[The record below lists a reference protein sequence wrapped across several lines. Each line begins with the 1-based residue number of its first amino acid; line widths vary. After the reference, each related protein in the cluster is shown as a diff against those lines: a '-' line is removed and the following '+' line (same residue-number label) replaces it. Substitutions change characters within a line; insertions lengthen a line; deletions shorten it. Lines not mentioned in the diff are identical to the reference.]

1 MSWVAWT
8 SLTHIKYEQPTKTT
22 RETIPAQILGKWFDQ
37 THNSQKP
44 KSPFSLQMKRT
55 PSHLNFPSPS
65 NQRRQNLNLQHGY
78 TNKHN
83 HTTHSSVL
91 DYVKGAAKKV
101 AGVFTKLLF
110 RRRKHNHPEEILMP
124 DSSGNTAP
132 VRGASCEFSDFI
144 LF

>member
-1 MSWVAWT
+1 M
-8 SLTHIKYEQPTKTT
+8 KKTT
-22 RETIPAQILGKWFDQ
+22 
-37 THNSQKP
+37 
-44 KSPFSLQMKRT
+44 
-55 PSHLNFPSPS
+55 SHLNFPSPS

-78 TNKHN
+78 TNKYN

-110 RRRKHNHPEEILMP
+110 RRRKQNHPEEILKP
-124 DSSGNTAP
+124 DSGRNTAP
-132 VRGASCEFSDFI
+132 VRGTSCEFSDFI